1 MTALFLVVFVD
12 QWKSVKDHIGAI
24 VGVGTSV
31 ICLLIFGAENFLIP
45 TMIAITVILTVLR
58 KKLSIQESK
67 EEEGKND

>member
-12 QWKSVKDHIGAI
+12 QWKSVKDHTGAI